1 MEIWANR
8 GRDTELDC
16 LVETDQATRGIPWP
30 RGIFQGEAWAS
41 QGCALRQ
48 ARLWLSGCYGPG
60 DTAVSVALSSR
71 AMSEPSSG
79 QDPCS

>member
-30 RGIFQGEAWAS
+30 RGIFLAS